1 MSSAVK
7 VLVQGIGNPSRGDD
21 ALGPML
27 IERLSEGWVEGAFDK
42 EWLYQLQIEQAE
54 QWSHYDV
61 VVVLDAHVRIDEP
74 IVWRELEPSGETT
87 SFSTH
92 ALSPQ
97 AVVTLNRQ
105 YYEKHPTVYLLGLQ
119 SESFGLGES
128 LSPKA
133 ERALEAA
140 DATLA
145 RFLQANSIQFRSRL

>member
-1 MSSAVK
+1 MNSAVK

-27 IERLSEGWVEGAFDK
+27 IERLPEGSFDK

-74 IVWRELEPSGETT
+74 IVWRELEPSGEAA

-105 YYEKHPTVYLLGLQ
+105 YYSKNPRVYLLGLQ
-119 SESFGLGES
+119 SESFELGEG

-140 DATLA
+140 DAALA
-145 RFLQANSIQFRSRL
+145 RFFEAGAP